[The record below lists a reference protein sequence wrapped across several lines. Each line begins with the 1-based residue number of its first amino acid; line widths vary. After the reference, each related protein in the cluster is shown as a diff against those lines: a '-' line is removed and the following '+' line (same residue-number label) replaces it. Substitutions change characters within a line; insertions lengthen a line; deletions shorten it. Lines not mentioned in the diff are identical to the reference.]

1 MTRTRTPI
9 LAAALAGA
17 LALAVAPGAGA
28 EEATSVTPA
37 TASAVQDSP
46 AQEVTPAGEGSPAEK
61 PFSKDDAN
69 PAADQPVA
77 AGLVALPAVLTLDG
91 TTYYLNADGAT
102 YVTDMGRIN
111 AAPTAQETEN
121 TKAMLAK
128 NSAEVGRQAIA
139 EAKAGGQK
147 PAAAPVTTTAPA
159 GDAPATTTAGAPASA
174 PAATTAAVPAATG
187 APAPAERGMAA
198 QTGSNTAARGLFAL
212 VMASVMGAA
221 VYASARRTLI

>member
-1 MTRTRTPI
+1 MTRTRTPL
-9 LAAALAGA
+9 LAAALAGT

-28 EEATSVTPA
+28 EETTPA
-37 TASAVQDSP
+37 TTAVGEST

-69 PAADQPVA
+69 PSADQPVA

-147 PAAAPVTTTAPA
+147 PSTTAAAPAAP
-159 GDAPATTTAGAPASA
+159 APATTTASAPAPAAPVAPAAPAASA
-174 PAATTAAVPAATG
+174 PT
-187 APAPAERGMAA
+187 APAERGMAA
-198 QTGSNTAARGLFAL
+198 QTGSNTAARALFAL
-212 VMASVMGAA
+212 VIASVMGAA
-221 VYASARRTLI
+221 VYASARRSLL